1 MKEISPMKYRGTGA
15 EMGPPNDLEALV
27 QVTGFIGAVGGAHWC
42 R

>member
-1 MKEISPMKYRGTGA
+1 MKEISARKERGTGA

-27 QVTGFIGAVGGAHWC
+27 QVTKYADGGGGV